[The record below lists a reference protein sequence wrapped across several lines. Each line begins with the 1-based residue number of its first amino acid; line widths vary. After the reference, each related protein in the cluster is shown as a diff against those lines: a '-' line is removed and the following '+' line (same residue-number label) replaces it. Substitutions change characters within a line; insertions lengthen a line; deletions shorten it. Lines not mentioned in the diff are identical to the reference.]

1 MTPRDRTDQGERS
14 ERAGGPGEADRGV
27 TSTVGYVLTVAIAVL
42 LVSGVV
48 LGVGQTVESQR
59 DEVIRDEATV
69 VAERTAAAL
78 MAADRLVQAGTE
90 PTTTVRRSPPERL
103 AGKPYTVTLQ
113 DDAGERASVIIR
125 TRGSDVTVA
134 VDLLVRTPIAE
145 TTITGGEFRLV
156 YDPSA
161 GEMTLEGGVP

>member
-1 MTPRDRTDQGERS
+1 MTPRDRIDR
-14 ERAGGPGEADRGV
+14 GGRTGWPGGADRGV

-48 LGVGQTVESQR
+48 LAVGQTVESQR

-69 VAERTAAAL
+69 VAERTAVAL

-90 PTTTVRRSPPERL
+90 PTTTITRTPPERL
-103 AGKPYTVTLQ
+103 AGNPYTITLQ

-134 VDLLVRTPIAE
+134 VDLLVGTPVVE
-145 TTITGGEFRLV
+145 TTIVGGQFRLV

-161 GEMTLEGGVP
+161 DEMTLEGGVP